1 MFSPCPASVTVKFS
15 SELIVTVLA
24 CSRYSYLRGKGKVN
38 KSTVRIM
45 AKGIFEGE
53 LGLVNILKD
62 TIFSYYTC
70 ICI

>member
-1 MFSPCPASVTVKFS
+1 MAVKFS
-15 SELIVTVLA
+15 SELLVTVLA

-38 KSTVRIM
+38 KSTVCIM

-62 TIFSYYTC
+62 TIFSYHTC